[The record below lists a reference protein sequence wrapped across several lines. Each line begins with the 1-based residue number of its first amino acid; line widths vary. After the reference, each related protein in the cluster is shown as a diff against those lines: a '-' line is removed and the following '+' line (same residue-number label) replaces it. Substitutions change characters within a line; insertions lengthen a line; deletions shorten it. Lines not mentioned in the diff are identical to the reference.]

1 MKIFNLCKKHLIK
14 HKTMLVIYLSISIF
28 TGLFAMV
35 NPFIIGDFI
44 DSLIAGGNMD
54 VVFRF
59 SAIFAALNVART
71 VFGYITMILYTK
83 IQSKAAHEF
92 SQDVIEYLQK
102 ISLTFVNK
110 RDTNYLSQVINGD
123 TNMLIIFCISVVNN
137 FILNAIYFVVPLII
151 LVTLNFYVTA
161 ALLAFLFIYIFIYV
175 KFKKP
180 LFDRSMILRVAQNT
194 FFAKLLEQLKL
205 TKFIKIHAISGIFR
219 KDMNKNFDNLLTE
232 TLKTQKLNFAYSS
245 LDTAVTTVVQIVLF
259 LLGGYLIL
267 AGSFTIGMFT
277 IFTMYFNMILS
288 AAKYFFDFG
297 KNYQDNLVSY
307 DRLNEIL
314 AAPLEINGEIEL
326 KTIEQIDIKNLA
338 FSYNTEN
345 PIIKNLNF
353 TFNKGKIYGILG
365 QNGAGKSTF
374 INLLM
379 GMYIAEKTGEIYFN
393 GILSENLNMHN
404 LRKNL
409 IGISEQETVI
419 LDGDIAYNATI
430 EQSEQSEQ
438 SKQSADSESQNF
450 EKYLKLLNMENLENL
465 ESSDNLS
472 GGEKQKLAILRT
484 LLKNPNLMIFDE
496 PTSALD
502 IESGKKFIQ
511 HLRDIKK
518 DKIIVVITHD
528 SGLVDKFD
536 EIVRF

>member
-1 MKIFNLCKKHLIK
+1 MKIFTLCKKYLIA

-44 DSLIAGGNMD
+44 DSLIAGGNME

-59 SAIFAALNVART
+59 SAIFATINIART
-71 VFGYITMILYTK
+71 VFGYITMIIYTK
-83 IQSKAAHEF
+83 IQSKTAHEF

-151 LVTLNFYVTA
+151 LITLNFYVTA
-161 ALLAFLFIYIFIYV
+161 VLLAFLFVYILIYI

-180 LFDRSMILRVAQNT
+180 LFDRSMILRIAQNT
-194 FFAKLLEQLKL
+194 FFAKFLEQLKL
-205 TKFIKIHAISGIFR
+205 TKFIKIHAISYIFR
-219 KDMNKNFDNLLTE
+219 KDMNKNFDNLLSE

-245 LDTAVTTVVQIVLF
+245 LDTAVTTIVQIVLF

-267 AGSFTIGMFT
+267 NGNFTIGMFT
-277 IFTMYFNMILS
+277 IFSMYFNMILG

-297 KNYQDNLVSY
+297 KSYQDNLVSY

-314 AAPLEINGEIEL
+314 ATKIENNGEIEL
-326 KTIEQIDIKNLA
+326 ETIEQIDIKNLE
-338 FSYNTEN
+338 FSYNNEN

-365 QNGAGKSTF
+365 HNGAGKSTF

-379 GMYIAEKTGEIYFN
+379 GMYISEKKGEIFFN
-393 GILSENLNMHN
+393 GILSEKINMHN

-409 IGISEQETVI
+409 IGISEQDSVI
-419 LDGDIAYNATI
+419 LDGDISYNAKI
-430 EQSEQSEQ
+430 EL
-438 SKQSADSESQNF
+438 SKTSKIRDFS
-450 EKYLKLLNMENLENL
+450 KYLRLLNMENLENL
-465 ESSDNLS
+465 QNSDNLS
-472 GGEKQKLAILRT
+472 GGEKQKLAILRI

-502 IESGKKFIQ
+502 IESSINFVKYLQ
-511 HLRDIKK
+511 NIKK
-518 DKIIVVITHD
+518 DKIIVIITHD
-528 SGLVDKFD
+528 SALVDSFD
-536 EIVRF
+536 EIIRLNENY